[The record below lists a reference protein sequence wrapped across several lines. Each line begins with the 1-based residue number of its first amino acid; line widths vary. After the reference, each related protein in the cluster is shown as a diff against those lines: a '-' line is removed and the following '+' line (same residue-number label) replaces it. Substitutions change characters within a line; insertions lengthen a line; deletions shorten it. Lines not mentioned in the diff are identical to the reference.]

1 MEAGRNRKLATFKTN
16 GEIRVVVN
24 RQPQGLSSLVH
35 PRHPF
40 IRNPHQNANLGLPLA
55 NEGTNRVKRI
65 FTGIVAALFLA
76 LGIAAQKVAPP
87 ASLPPP
93 TSAQSQEFLQ
103 AADEVLAE
111 MSKLISLPILS
122 PLKKSIRSRD
132 EIQAYLLQKMKS
144 DKDADKRYAD
154 QKIMEKFGL
163 LPKDFPL
170 EQTMVSVLTE
180 QIAGLYD
187 PDGQE
192 FFIADWTTPA
202 DERPVMSHE
211 LTHALQ
217 DQHFHIDK
225 WTEAAKP
232 NDDGELARD
241 AVIEGSAMAAM
252 LDYELGGKGSIRDLG
267 DFDPALLMGDLDSS
281 PELSKAPKVLQDE
294 LLFPY
299 LAGIRFTQ
307 HLLKAGNGWPGFY
320 KVFDKP
326 PVSTQQVM
334 HPDLYLQGVVPAK
347 VDLPASKGVVSSDW
361 KKLDEN
367 GMGEFGVQEILK
379 QFLPKNRST
388 MLAAAWSGDRYA
400 IFENQKNK
408 RTMLWFRLRLASDAA
423 AARFFGAYSEILE
436 MKYDPRTNLLR
447 RPNFFS
453 FDTAEDGVFLRC
465 VDSDC
470 FVLEGG
476 TRAMFDRLTMEM
488 GWPAGPVVPVNPS
501 EPHVN
506 ITSFPISPSLL
517 ADAGGPKQPTAQ

>member
-1 MEAGRNRKLATFKTN
+1 MAKISGWITGVDIHFVHNSHRNDSLEVLAFA
-16 GEIRVVVN
+16 R
-24 RQPQGLSSLVH
+24 
-35 PRHPF
+35 
-40 IRNPHQNANLGLPLA
+40 
-55 NEGTNRVKRI
+55 EGTNRLKR
-65 FTGIVAALFLA
+65 FFAGLVFALVLA
-76 LGIAAQKVAPP
+76 RGTLAQKIAPP

-93 TSAQSQEFLQ
+93 ASAQSQEFLQ
-103 AADEVLAE
+103 AADEVLAD
-111 MSKLISLPILS
+111 MSKLVSLPILA
-122 PLKKSIRSRD
+122 PLKKSMRSRE
-132 EIQAYLLQKMKS
+132 EIRAYLLQKMKE

-154 QKIMEKFGL
+154 QKTMEKFGL
-163 LPKDFPL
+163 LPKDYPL
-170 EQTMVSVLTE
+170 DQIMVKILTE

-187 PDGQE
+187 PDSQE
-192 FFIADWTTPA
+192 FFIADWTSPA

-225 WTEAAKP
+225 WTDAAKP

-267 DFDPALLMGDLDSS
+267 DFDPAMLMGDVDSS

-307 HLLKAGNGWPGFY
+307 QLLKAGNGWPDFY

-326 PVSTQQVM
+326 PASTQQIM
-334 HPDLYLQGVVPAK
+334 HPELYLQGVMPAK
-347 VDLPASKGVVSSDW
+347 VELPPAKGAISVDW

-367 GMGEFGVQEILK
+367 DMGEFGLQEILK
-379 QFLPKNRST
+379 QFLPKERST
-388 MLAAAWSGDRYA
+388 ALAAKWAGDRYA

-408 RTMLWFRLRLASDAA
+408 RTLLEFRVRLANDAD

-436 MKYDPRTNLLR
+436 TKYSQRTNLMR

-453 FDTAEDGVFLRC
+453 FDTPEDGVFVRC
-465 VDSDC
+465 KDSDC
-470 FVLEGG
+470 FILEGG
-476 TRAMFDRLTMEM
+476 TRAMFDRMTMEM

-501 EPHVN
+501 DPHIN
-506 ITSFPISPSLL
+506 QTESLISPRLL
-517 ADAGGPKQPTAQ
+517 ADAGQPMQPTAR

>member
-1 MEAGRNRKLATFKTN
+1 MVLEA
-16 GEIRVVVN
+16 
-24 RQPQGLSSLVH
+24 
-35 PRHPF
+35 
-40 IRNPHQNANLGLPLA
+40 
-55 NEGTNRVKRI
+55 EGTDRVKRI
-65 FTGIVAALFLA
+65 LAGLIVALSLA
-76 LGIAAQKVAPP
+76 FGVAAQKVAPP
-87 ASLPPP
+87 APLPPP
-93 TSAQSQEFLQ
+93 ASAQSQDFLQ

-111 MSKLISLPILS
+111 MSKLVSLPILS
-122 PLKKSIRSRD
+122 PLKKSLRSRE
-132 EIQAYLLQKMKS
+132 EIRAYLLQKMKE

-154 QKIMEKFGL
+154 QKTMEKFGL
-163 LPKDFPL
+163 IPKDYPL
-170 EQTMVSVLTE
+170 DQTLVKVLTE

-187 PDGQE
+187 PDSQE
-192 FFIADWTTPA
+192 FFIADWTSPA

-225 WTEAAKP
+225 WTDAAKP

-267 DFDPALLMGDLDSS
+267 DFDPAMLLGDLDSS

-320 KVFDKP
+320 RVFDKP
-326 PVSTQQVM
+326 PLSTQQIM

-347 VDLPASKGVVSSDW
+347 IELPPAKGLISADW

-367 GMGEFGVQEILK
+367 NMGEFGVQEILK
-379 QFLPKNRST
+379 QFLAKERST
-388 MLAAAWSGDRYA
+388 ALAADWTGDRYA

-408 RTMLWFRLRLASDAA
+408 RTMLEFLIRLASDAD
-423 AARFFGAYSEILE
+423 AARFYGAYSEILE
-436 MKYDPRTNLLR
+436 LKYNQRTNLMR

-465 VDSDC
+465 MDSDC

-476 TRAMFDRLTMEM
+476 TRAMFDHLTMEM

-501 EPHVN
+501 NPHVN
-506 ITSFPISPSLL
+506 QTTFPVDSRVSANASQIMRS
-517 ADAGGPKQPTAQ
+517 TAP